1 MPVMI
6 NIIQMFKVTYPDLY
20 QMIYKKLIIFLL
32 LYVIFLTYRSFSYYY
47 VHFVDFDGRENEII
61 YYISELM
68 LIGMIS
74 YIGLK
79 NLQNQNNELTEDT
92 DGLR

>member
-1 MPVMI
+1 MI

-32 LYVIFLTYRSFSYYY
+32 FYEIFLTYRSFSYYY
-47 VHFVDFDGRENEII
+47 VHYVDFDGRKGEIV

-68 LIGMIS
+68 MITMIS

-79 NLQNQNNELTEDT
+79 NLEHENQELSEDT
-92 DGLR
+92 EGGRFM